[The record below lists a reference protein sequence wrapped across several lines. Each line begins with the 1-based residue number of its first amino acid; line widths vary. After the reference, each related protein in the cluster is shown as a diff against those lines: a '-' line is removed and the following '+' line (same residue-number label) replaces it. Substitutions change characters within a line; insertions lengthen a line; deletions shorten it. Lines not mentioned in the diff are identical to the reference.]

1 MLKEIAITVC
11 LGLFTC
17 ACASQDTN
25 VPGET
30 GEPKPVEGHQVKVQP
45 LPAPAPGGYAAIPT
59 KMLEAITNDLAGYL
73 GVPAASV
80 RVLQSQGVIFRDGSL
95 GCPRPGEQYTQALV
109 HGYRVLL
116 TDGKRKYDYRADQQ
130 QRFFRCDK
138 PVALPGP
145 GDETPDSRE

>member
-1 MLKEIAITVC
+1 MLKEIAIAVC
-11 LGLFTC
+11 LGLFTG
-17 ACASQDTN
+17 ACASQETN
-25 VPGET
+25 VSGET
-30 GEPKPVEGHQVKVQP
+30 GEPKSVEGHQLKVQP
-45 LPAPAPGGYAAIPT
+45 LSVPATSGYAAIPT
-59 KMLEAITNDLAGYL
+59 EMLVAITNDLADEL
-73 GVPAASV
+73 GVPAASI

-116 TDGKRKYDYRADQQ
+116 TDGKSKYDYRADQQ

-145 GDETPDSRE
+145 GGETPDSRE